1 MFNVIDVSN
10 LNLTVGHLNGTL
22 AKITVVGNLRLTP
35 NVVLFDVLEYCVSLL
50 SIHKS
55 IKDSKLF
62 VGINEHTC
70 YVQDLNLVKTVGTSN
85 DSGGLYLFDV
95 EQCGKYNVGLSN
107 FDFVCHVPKQLWH
120 GRLDHPSDQVLLFL
134 TVRRSDRV
142 RNLLFKFNDFVL
154 PSDKKYG
161 IEKHVSYSN
170 LSTMNFCFA
179 TNLYKSTKLKTYL
192 KDFQDQNWV
201 EVMNSELEALFGNN
215 TWILTDLHV
224 NRKTI
229 GCKWLFKIKYK
240 SSDEIERYKARLIA
254 KDYSQRK
261 GIDYEETFSPVV
273 KMHMHSP
280 LQTHFN
286 VGLRV
291 LRYLKM
297 NLGNLISWKNKKQA
311 TLSMS
316 LAEAEY
322 RCMASITCKV
332 VWLINLL
339 KDLNVEDLLP
349 VYLYCDSNY
358 AI

>member
-273 KMHMHSP
+273 KMVTVRCVISLVMHNSWPLYQLDVHNIFLYGGLNENVYMDLPLGYYDVSETKVCKLVKSLYGLKQSP
-280 LQTHFN
+280 
-286 VGLRV
+286 
-291 LRYLKM
+291 
-297 NLGNLISWKNKKQA
+297 KQWN
-311 TLSMS
+311 
-316 LAEAEY
+316 E
-322 RCMASITCKV
+322 K
-332 VWLINLL
+332 
-339 KDLNVEDLLP
+339 
-349 VYLYCDSNY
+349 
-358 AI
+358 